1 MNVSRLF
8 IQRPVATALLMV
20 AIVLAGLVGL
30 RFLPLAALPQVDYP
44 TIQVQTLYP
53 GASPDV
59 MSRTVTAPLERQF
72 GQMPGLLRMSSVSS
86 AGVSMV
92 TLQFTLDLDM
102 DAAEQQVQAAMNAAG
117 TLLPADLPTPPIYA
131 KVNPADAPIMQLAVT
146 SDSLP
151 LTQVQNMVN
160 TRLALKISQIDG
172 VGLVTLAGGQRPAVR
187 VQGNL
192 EALAAMGLGL
202 DSISSAI
209 SAGNASGAKGSFD
222 GPLRQYSINAS
233 DQLMTADE
241 YRELIVAWVD
251 GAPVRLKDVAEV
263 VDGAENNRL
272 GAWTGIKAAEQVAPE
287 LPPGRPK
294 AASAPSGGSATGEAV
309 ERGGLTTPPPGRPK
323 AGSAPSGGS
332 ATGAAVERGGL
343 TTPPPGRPKAGSA
356 PSGGS
361 ATGAAV
367 ERGGLTTPPPG
378 RPKAGSAPSG
388 GSATGAAVERGGLL
402 LSPAIIL
409 NVQRQP
415 GANVIATVDAIKK
428 QLPALERGLP
438 QSVRLQVLTDRTV
451 GIRASVAH
459 VEMELVLAVVMVV
472 LVIFAFLHSLRA
484 TLIASIAVPVSL
496 IGTLAIMY
504 LLGYS
509 LNNLSL
515 MALTIATGFVVD
527 DAIVMIENIARHREM
542 QARERVGGEVDVG
555 DVSAQ
560 AVVGAADVEGA
571 PAPGR
576 SQNIARHRELG
587 KSPLQ
592 AALDGAGEIGF
603 TIISLTVSLIAVLIP
618 LLFMQEVIGRLFRE
632 FAVTLAITILFSAV
646 VSLTLVPMM
655 SARMLEPLD
664 AVQGRIGRWVQARL
678 DWIIAGY
685 DRGLSWVLRHQS
697 FTLLVALA
705 TLAVTALLYVLIP
718 KDLFPTQSTGQL
730 QGQVQAAADVSFE
743 RMSALQGE
751 VAHVLL
757 RDPAVQSLSSVV
769 GVDAANNSALSAGK
783 LVVNLRPRAL
793 FGDSEAA
800 IMQRLR
806 ARVADEVAGVT
817 LFLQPTQ
824 DLTIDSDSGPT
835 QYRFD
840 LEGVDT
846 QLINQ
851 WAQRLA
857 QRLQTVPELR
867 HATTSAGATGPAAMV
882 RVDRD
887 TAARLGVTASS
898 LDNTLYNAF
907 GQRIVSTIFTETN
920 QYRVILEAAP
930 GDGVGLRTL
939 AELPVRTSGGGTTP
953 LSSFARIVEEP
964 APLVV
969 QRVGQYPAATVG
981 FDTAPGVS
989 LGAAVQA
996 VRAAAQTE
1004 GLPGAITLRFT
1015 GASGA
1020 YQSALANQLWLILA
1034 AVVCVYIV
1042 LGVLYE
1048 SYVHPLT
1055 ILSTLP
1061 SAGVGA
1067 LLALEFTGHALDV
1080 VGIIGLVLLIGI
1092 VKKNAIIM
1100 IDFAIE
1106 AERAGQPA
1114 VEAIHQAALLRFR
1127 PILMTTLAAL
1137 AAAVPLMLSW
1147 GDGAELRRPLGVS
1160 IFGGLVLSQLLT
1172 LFTTPVI
1179 YLWFDRLG
1187 QKLGRGTAEPEAGLE
1202 SGPGV
1207 GHVG

>member
-8 IQRPVATALLMV
+8 IQRPVATALFMV

-72 GQMPGLLRMSSVSS
+72 GQMPGLSRMSSVSS

-92 TLQFTLDLDM
+92 TLQFDLNLAM

-117 TLLPADLPTPPIYA
+117 SLLPADLPAPPVYA
-131 KVNPADAPIMQLAVT
+131 KVNPADAPILQLAVT

-151 LTQVQNMVN
+151 LTDVQNMVN
-160 TRLALKISQIDG
+160 TRLALKISQING
-172 VGLVTLAGGQRPAVR
+172 VGLVTLAGGQRSAVR
-187 VQGNL
+187 VQGNVQ
-192 EALAAMGLGL
+192 ALASMGLGL
-202 DSISSAI
+202 DAISSAI
-209 SAGNASGAKGSFD
+209 TAGNASSAKGSFD
-222 GPLRQYSINAS
+222 GPKRQYSINAN
-233 DQLMTADE
+233 DQLLTAQE
-241 YRELIVAWVD
+241 YRELIVAYVN
-251 GAPVRLKDVAEV
+251 GQPVRLKDVAQV
-263 VDGAENNRL
+263 VDGSENDKL
-272 GAWTGIKAAEQVAPE
+272 GAWTGIKGASPLPLADAA
-287 LPPGRPK
+287 PP
-294 AASAPSGGSATGEAV
+294 
-309 ERGGLTTPPPGRPK
+309 LT
-323 AGSAPSGGS
+323 
-332 ATGAAVERGGL
+332 
-343 TTPPPGRPKAGSA
+343 
-356 PSGGS
+356 
-361 ATGAAV
+361 
-367 ERGGLTTPPPG
+367 
-378 RPKAGSAPSG
+378 
-388 GSATGAAVERGGLL
+388 
-402 LSPAIIL
+402 PAIIV

-415 GANVIATVDAIKK
+415 GANVIATVDAIKR
-428 QLPALERGLP
+428 QLPLLEQGLP
-438 QSVRLQVLTDRTV
+438 QSVHLAVLSDRTL
-451 GIRASVAH
+451 GIRASVEH
-459 VEMELVLAVVMVV
+459 VEMELILAVAMVV

-484 TLIASIAVPVSL
+484 TVIASIAVPISL
-496 IGTLAIMY
+496 MGTVGAMY

-542 QARERVGGEVDVG
+542 
-555 DVSAQ
+555 
-560 AVVGAADVEGA
+560 
-571 PAPGR
+571 
-576 SQNIARHRELG
+576 G
-587 KSPLQ
+587 KSPMQ
-592 AALDGAGEIGF
+592 AALAGAGEIGF

-632 FAVTLAITILFSAV
+632 FAVTLAITILFSAL

-655 SARMLEPLD
+655 SARVLRPLD
-664 AVQGRIGRWVQARL
+664 EVQGGVARWLQGRIDAMIRW
-678 DWIIAGY
+678 Y
-685 DRGLSWVLRHQS
+685 DVGLTWVLRHQR
-697 FTLLVALA
+697 FTLWVALA
-705 TLAVTALLYVLIP
+705 TFAVTALLYVFIP

-730 QGQVQAAADVSFE
+730 QGRVQAASEVSFA
-743 RMSALQGE
+743 RMSRLQGE
-751 VAHVLL
+751 VARIVLA
-757 RDPAVQSLSSVV
+757 DPAVQSLSSVV
-769 GVDAANNSALSAGK
+769 GVDASNNAALSSGR
-783 LVVNLRPRAL
+783 LVINLRPHAL
-793 FGDSEAA
+793 FGDSEAT

-806 ARVADEVAGVT
+806 QRVSEQVAGVQIY
-817 LFLQPTQ
+817 LQPTQ
-824 DLTIDSDSGPT
+824 DLTIDSDTGPT

-846 QLINQ
+846 HLVNQ
-851 WAQRLA
+851 WAQQLVDVIA
-857 QRLQTVPELR
+857 VLPEVR
-867 HATTSAGATGPAAMV
+867 HARTEAGQTAPSAMV

-887 TAARLGVTASS
+887 TASRLGVATST

-907 GQRIVSTIFTETN
+907 GQRIVSTIFSETN
-920 QYRVILEAAP
+920 QYRVILEAKPEEAM
-930 GDGVGLRTL
+930 GLQALRD
-939 AELPVRTSGGGTTP
+939 LPVKTSGGTTP
-953 LSSFARIVEEP
+953 LSSFAEVVEVP
-964 APLVV
+964 AVLTV

-996 VRAAAQTE
+996 VQAAVQKA
-1004 GLPGAITLRFT
+1004 GLPASITLRFT

-1020 YQSALANQLWLILA
+1020 YQKSLSNQLWLILA

-1067 LLALEFTGHALDV
+1067 LLALELTGHALDV
-1080 VGIIGLVLLIGI
+1080 VSIIGLVLLIGI
-1092 VKKNAIIM
+1092 VKKNAIMM

-1106 AERAGQPA
+1106 AERHEGKSA

-1147 GDGAELRRPLGVS
+1147 GDGAELRRPLGIS

-1179 YLWFDRLG
+1179 YVCFDRLG
-1187 QKLGRGTAEPEAGLE
+1187 ERLGWGRAIEDLPPLPQGEGRGEGQRR
-1202 SGPGV
+1202 
-1207 GHVG
+1207 